1 MTSLLVSF
9 AAAFALSA
17 GLVPLCKLLAFRLG
31 YLSAP
36 RIDRWHRKPTAL
48 LGGIAIAASTLVVQA
63 VVAGANVPWP
73 LLAAGGLIFL
83 VGLTDDLMPLK
94 PSTKLIAE
102 IALASLVVF
111 VGYRLHWVTSLTLDA
126 LLTIVWIVGITNALN
141 LLDNMDGLC
150 AGVAVIAGTS
160 LLAAQL
166 PSAGGSAEAIYLSAL
181 LGAACGFLLY
191 NFHPASIFMGDS
203 GSLFLGM
210 SLAVLTLRS
219 QANDGLTG
227 QFFSA
232 VAGPVFVLM
241 LPIFDTALVTVSRLL
256 SGRSASQG
264 GRDHSSHR
272 LVAIGLSERTAV
284 SVLWVLAATGG
295 LIGVIARRM
304 GDSWVGTPAATF
316 AIALAIFAV
325 YLARVRVYE
334 NADETL
340 VASGR
345 ITPFVA
351 DFMYKR
357 RVAEVVM
364 DSCLIAIAY
373 YTSYRLRFEG
383 GGFSQAFPN
392 FLESLPIVL
401 SVQLIVLFLIGA
413 YRGVWRYFSLMDGV
427 VLAKGVL
434 LGTLTIV
441 SVIVYLSR
449 FETYSRSVFVIYAA
463 LLFLLLTGS
472 RASFRLIDEF
482 VRRRHGGRR
491 LVIYGA
497 GDRGALALRELLGR
511 ETADHRMIGFVDDD
525 PVKWR
530 ARVQGYP
537 VLGGVDSLIS
547 LIRTGAV
554 DAVIVSSP
562 LVDVQRLREIEALC
576 VEHEVTLSRLNL
588 SLEPLGAVS

>member
-1 MTSLLVSF
+1 MASLLAAF
-9 AAAFALSA
+9 AAAFALCA

-31 YLSAP
+31 YVSAP
-36 RIDRWHRKPTAL
+36 RADRWHRRPTAM
-48 LGGIAIAASTLVVQA
+48 LGGIAIAASTLAVQA
-63 VVAGANVPWP
+63 IVSGNAIPWP
-73 LLAAGGLIFL
+73 LVTAAGLIFV
-83 VGLTDDLMPLK
+83 VGLTDDLRPLK

-102 IALASLVVF
+102 IVLASVVVF
-111 VGYRLHWVTSLTLDA
+111 LGYRLHWMTSLTLDA

-150 AGVAVIAGTS
+150 AGVAVIAGVS

-166 PSAGGSAEAIYLSAL
+166 PSGVSPETIYLAAL
-181 LGAACGFLLY
+181 LGAACGFLIY

-203 GSLFLGM
+203 GSLFIGV

-219 QANDGLTG
+219 GADDGMTG
-227 QFFSA
+227 QFVSA

-241 LPIFDTALVTVSRLL
+241 LPIFDTSFVTVSRLL
-256 SGRSASQG
+256 SGRRASQG

-284 SVLWVLAATGG
+284 YVLWVLTATGG

-325 YLARVRVYE
+325 YLSRIRVYE
-334 NADETL
+334 DIDEAL
-340 VASGR
+340 LASGR
-345 ITPFVA
+345 ITPFMVN
-351 DFMYKR
+351 MVYKR

-364 DSCLIAIAY
+364 DSCLVAIAY
-373 YTSYRLRFEG
+373 YSSYRLRFEG
-383 GGFSQAFPN
+383 AEFPQAFPN
-392 FLESLPIVL
+392 FLQSLPVVL

-449 FETYSRSVFVIYAA
+449 FEAYSRAVFVIYAA
-463 LLFLLLTGS
+463 LLFILLAGS

-482 VRRRHGGRR
+482 VRRRQGGRR

-497 GDRGALALRELLGR
+497 GDRGALALREVLAR
-511 ETADHRMIGFVDDD
+511 ERADHRMIGFVDDD
-525 PVKWR
+525 AGKWR

-537 VLGGVDSLIS
+537 VLGGVDSLVS
-547 LIRTGAV
+547 LIRSGAV
-554 DAVIVSSP
+554 DSIIVSSQ
-562 LVDVQRLREIEALC
+562 LVDLRRLRELEALC
-576 VEHEVTLSRLNL
+576 LEHDVTLSRLNL
-588 SLEPLGAVS
+588 TLEPLGAVS